1 MARILRM
8 PEVAADT
15 AEAMLADWLVG
26 EADEFAAADPI
37 ATVETEKAAVEIEAD
52 AAGVLLKLLVP
63 AGAQVEVGSPIAVLG
78 EPGESVADV
87 DALLVSLGVGVV
99 TDPVLPERRDVE
111 DPPPAAAAAE
121 PQGPVRV
128 FASPLARR
136 LAAEAGLEI
145 ERLRGSG
152 PRGRVLRR
160 DVEQAVAD
168 RPAPAAP
175 PAVQELDGRGRA
187 ELPARPDAPD
197 RAGEAPYEEVP
208 HTRIRR
214 ATASRLV
221 RSKQEAPHFYLR
233 AALRADR
240 LMALREELNAGVD
253 KAGRVSVND
262 LVVRAV
268 ALAGREV
275 PDLNVTWTDAAVRR
289 YRTVDVAVAVSTD
302 QGLLTPV
309 VRDPAGQPIGALAS
323 TLREAAARARA
334 GRLRPDE
341 LEGGSICV
349 TNLGMYDVDE
359 FAAIINP
366 PHAAILAVGAVR
378 EEPVVEAGSIVV
390 GRVMRVTLS
399 VDHRPVDG
407 AVAARW
413 LTAFRGL
420 VEHPIRILG

>member
-78 EPGESVADV
+78 EPGEAVADV

-111 DPPPAAAAAE
+111 DPPPAAAAAG
-121 PQGPVRV
+121 PQGQVRV

-145 ERLRGSG
+145 ERLPGSG

-168 RPAPAAP
+168 RQPAAASAPA
-175 PAVQELDGRGRA
+175 GRGSDGPERP
-187 ELPARPDAPD
+187 ESPDPAGS
-197 RAGEAPYEEVP
+197 AGEAPYEEVP

-240 LMALREELNAGVD
+240 LMALREELNAGGD
-253 KAGRVSVND
+253 EDGRVSVND

-341 LEGGSICV
+341 LDGGSICV

-413 LTAFRGL
+413 LGAFRGL

>member
-78 EPGESVADV
+78 EPGEAVADV

-111 DPPPAAAAAE
+111 DPPPAAAAAGR
-121 PQGPVRV
+121 QGQVRV

-145 ERLRGSG
+145 ERLPGSG

-168 RPAPAAP
+168 RQPAAASAPA
-175 PAVQELDGRGRA
+175 GRGSDGPERP
-187 ELPARPDAPD
+187 ESPDPAGS
-197 RAGEAPYEEVP
+197 AGEAPYEEVP

-240 LMALREELNAGVD
+240 LMALREELNAGGD
-253 KAGRVSVND
+253 EDGRVSVND

-341 LEGGSICV
+341 LDGGSICV

-413 LTAFRGL
+413 LGAFRGL